1 MTATFTRGFRKPP
14 SRLPLSRTARCL
26 VPTLKARPFSRM
38 RPVIQQPSFLPK
50 QNNTPRKPKASAP
63 SAMELWAFST
73 TNQDVGLRRLYQ
85 RLPPAAARKI
95 LARAFPGGTAV
106 PAIEMR
112 RAEQGA
118 REDEN
123 ILDSIADEL
132 IAQYRHPMERACA
145 A

>member
-1 MTATFTRGFRKPP
+1 
-14 SRLPLSRTARCL
+14 
-26 VPTLKARPFSRM
+26 M

-50 QNNTPRKPKASAP
+50 QNNTPTKPKASAP
-63 SAMELWAFST
+63 SAMELCAFST
-73 TNQDVGLRRLYQ
+73 TNQDVGLLRRLYQ

-95 LARAFPGGTAV
+95 LARAFPGSTAV

-132 IAQYRHPMERACA
+132 IAQYRHQIE
-145 A
+145 

>member
-1 MTATFTRGFRKPP
+1 MQARRVHARRRKPC
-14 SRLPLSRTARCL
+14 SVCRTRRCRHCK
-26 VPTLKARPFSRM
+26 PRCAAPDGFSSG
-38 RPVIQQPSFLPK
+38 I
-50 QNNTPRKPKASAP
+50 KPKSA
-63 SAMELWAFST
+63 LST
-73 TNQDVGLRRLYQ
+73 TNQDVGLRRRLYQ